1 MNFGRNQQIGIGAMA
16 VPFLT
21 ATVFVI
27 LDKMTAAEWLSLVQ
41 FTIPI
46 VTGTVL
52 ALGGAVKVFSKP
64 QQGPAE

>member
-1 MNFGRNQQIGIGAMA
+1 MSFGRNQQIGIGAMA
-16 VPFLT
+16 VPFIT
-21 ATVFVI
+21 ATAFVFVG
-27 LDKMTAAEWLSLVQ
+27 KMTAAEWLSLVQ

-64 QQGPAE
+64 QQGPTE